1 MKQLFYRVYAE
12 LDNNDIIALDEIMP
26 GIKADNNTLEK
37 VKATLKKNAEKIR
50 TKKPPFDVDDTAN
63 IVRVSI
69 VEILLTDDD
78 IESEVIEE
86 YSIEELAN
94 II

>member
-12 LDNNDIIALDEIMP
+12 LDDNDIIAIDEIMP
-26 GIKADNNTLEK
+26 NIKADHNTLEK

-63 IVRVSI
+63 IVRVGI
-69 VEILLTDDD
+69 VEILFIDDD
-78 IESEVIEE
+78 I
-86 YSIEELAN
+86 
-94 II
+94 

>member
-12 LDNNDIIALDEIMP
+12 LDNNDIIAIDEIMP
-26 GIKADNNTLEK
+26 DIKADHTTLEK

-86 YSIEELAN
+86 YSVEELAN

>member
-12 LDNNDIIALDEIMP
+12 LDDNDLIAIDELMP
-26 GIKADNNTLEK
+26 NIKADHNTLEK
-37 VKATLKKNAEKIR
+37 AKATLKKNAEKIR
-50 TKKPPFDVDDTAN
+50 TKKAPFDVDDTAN

-69 VEILLTDDD
+69 FEVLFTDYYV
-78 IESEVIEE
+78 ESEIIEE

>member
-12 LDNNDIIALDEIMP
+12 LDNNDIIAIDEIMP
-26 GIKADNNTLEK
+26 SIKADHITLEK

-50 TKKPPFDVDDTAN
+50 TKKPPFDVDDIAN
-63 IVRVSI
+63 IVRVTI